1 MLFIDLYSE
10 YISFSFKANAIF
22 DPEKCS
28 SVPIF
33 FLTFEEEIS
42 IGRKKQLCWPVSV
55 TNNTG
60 GLYQWENGKIL
71 FQSHHRSC

>member
-10 YISFSFKANAIF
+10 YISFSFKANTIF
-22 DPEKCS
+22 DPEKC

-42 IGRKKQLCWPVSV
+42 IGRKKQLC
-55 TNNTG
+55 
-60 GLYQWENGKIL
+60 
-71 FQSHHRSC
+71 